1 MSAVHSAFEGMRRSL
16 VRIPPGLFLSVG
28 LLVALAWGYLL
39 FLASSSTTMGS
50 AFAMPMSSDWSR
62 TQALLMVLMWTVM
75 MVAMMLPTAL
85 PMLAA
90 YERALGGDYSS
101 RRSSVSVFALGYLVV
116 WIGFASAATG
126 LQWLLHDRA
135 LTTGMGVLLDPWL
148 VSAVLIVAGIYE
160 FTPVKMTMLGSCR
173 TPLGFLATEWR
184 NGRSGALYM
193 GMAHGRT
200 CLGCCWALMLL
211 LFVLGVMNL
220 LWVLALSGLVALE
233 KLTQSSAVPRFA
245 GGALIVSGITVLL
258 AST

>member
-1 MSAVHSAFEGMRRSL
+1 MSTVRGGFGGLRRPATR
-16 VRIPPGLFLSVG
+16 VPIGLLLSVG
-28 LLVALAWGYLL
+28 LLAVFAWGYLL
-39 FLASSSTTMGS
+39 FLAESSGSMGS

-90 YERALGGDYSS
+90 YERTLGDVHPH
-101 RRSSVSVFALGYLVV
+101 RRSSVAAFAVGYLVV
-116 WIGFASAATG
+116 WTAFASAATG

-135 LTTGMGVLLDPWL
+135 LTSGMGVLLDPWL
-148 VSAVLIVAGIYE
+148 VSSVLIVAGIYE
-160 FTPVKMTMLGSCR
+160 FTPMKMTMLGSCR

-184 NGRSGALYM
+184 NGRWGAFRM
-193 GMAHGRT
+193 GVAHGRL

-220 LWVLALSGLVALE
+220 LWVL
-233 KLTQSSAVPRFA
+233 
-245 GGALIVSGITVLL
+245 
-258 AST
+258 

>member
-1 MSAVHSAFEGMRRSL
+1 
-16 VRIPPGLFLSVG
+16 
-28 LLVALAWGYLL
+28 
-39 FLASSSTTMGS
+39 MGS

-62 TQALLMVLMWTVM
+62 TQALLMVSMWTVM

-90 YERALGGDYSS
+90 YERALGGHPS
-101 RRSSVSVFALGYLVV
+101 RRSSVVIFAAGYLVV
-116 WIGFASAATG
+116 WIAFASAATG
-126 LQWLLHDRA
+126 AQWLLHDRA
-135 LTTGMGVLLDPWL
+135 LTNGMGVLLDPWL
-148 VSAVLIVAGIYE
+148 VSVVLIVAGIFE
-160 FTPVKMTMLGSCR
+160 FTPIKMAMLGSCR

-184 NGRSGALYM
+184 DGRSGALRM
-193 GMAHGRT
+193 GVAHGRL

-220 LWVLALSGLVALE
+220 LWVLALSVLIALE

-245 GGALIVSGITVLL
+245 GGALIVSGITVYL

>member
-1 MSAVHSAFEGMRRSL
+1 
-16 VRIPPGLFLSVG
+16 
-28 LLVALAWGYLL
+28 
-39 FLASSSTTMGS
+39 
-50 AFAMPMSSDWSR
+50 
-62 TQALLMVLMWTVM
+62 
-75 MVAMMLPTAL
+75 
-85 PMLAA
+85 
-90 YERALGGDYSS
+90 
-101 RRSSVSVFALGYLVV
+101 
-116 WIGFASAATG
+116 
-126 LQWLLHDRA
+126 
-135 LTTGMGVLLDPWL
+135 MGVLLDPWL

-184 NGRSGALYM
+184 NVRSVALYM

>member
-1 MSAVHSAFEGMRRSL
+1 MNAVRSALEGIRGS
-16 VRIPPGLFLSVG
+16 VADIPSGLLLSVG
-28 LLVALAWGYLL
+28 LLAVSAWGYLV
-39 FLASSSTTMGS
+39 FLASSRMTMGS

-62 TQALLMVLMWTVM
+62 TQALLMVLMWMVM

-90 YERALGGDYSS
+90 YDRALGDHPM
-101 RRSSVSVFALGYLVV
+101 RRSSISAFAAGYLIV
-116 WIGFASAATG
+116 WIAFASAATG

-135 LTTGMGVLLDPWL
+135 LASGMGVLLDPWL
-148 VSAVLIVAGIYE
+148 VSVVLVIAGAYE

-184 NGRSGALYM
+184 NGRSGALRM
-193 GMAHGRT
+193 GVAHGRL

-220 LWVLALSGLVALE
+220 FWVFALSGLIALE
-233 KLTQSSAVPRFA
+233 KLTQSSAVPRFV
-245 GGALIVSGITVLL
+245 GGALVVSGITVYLTS
-258 AST
+258 A